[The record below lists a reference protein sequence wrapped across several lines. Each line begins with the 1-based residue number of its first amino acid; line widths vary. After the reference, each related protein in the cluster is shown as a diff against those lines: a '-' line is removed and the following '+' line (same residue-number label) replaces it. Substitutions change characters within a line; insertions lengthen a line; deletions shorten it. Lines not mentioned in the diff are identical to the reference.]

1 MQNLDENLTT
11 PRPSIWSVGLKFGV
25 ILTAVS
31 LALMLI
37 RIILN
42 DNPFQSDWKQ
52 WLGSVITIG
61 VVVWAHISF
70 KDTGDGYMSYGQG
83 LGLTIVVVLVST
95 LLGGLVSYL
104 YINLVDPDM
113 LEEVWRKTAD
123 DMEEKGSSEEQ
134 IQMALEWT
142 KKLFWVFYLIG
153 GVVMGFI
160 MGLIISIFTQKSRP
174 ETSI

>member
-1 MQNLDENLTT
+1 MQNLEENLNDA
-11 PRPSIWSVGLKFGV
+11 RPSIWSVGLKFGV
-25 ILTAVS
+25 ILTAIS
-31 LALMLI
+31 LVIMLI
-37 RIILN
+37 RIILS

-52 WLGSVITIG
+52 WLSAVISIG
-61 VVVWAHISF
+61 VVVWAHTSF

-83 LGLTIVVVLVST
+83 LGLTLVIILVST
-95 LLGGLVSYL
+95 FLGGLVSYL
-104 YINLVDPDM
+104 YINLVDPEM

-123 DMEEKGSSEEQ
+123 DMEQKGSSEEQ
-134 IQMALEWT
+134 IEMALEWT

-153 GVVMGFI
+153 GIIMGFI